1 MCFDMKKMPKGKKI
15 KITDVTAIQRLHKS
29 QKTVT
34 HLFVTAKKLLQN
46 EKNIFCTPEMAL
58 FNVTIL

>member
-1 MCFDMKKMPKGKKI
+1 MKKIPKGKKI

-34 HLFVTAKKLLQN
+34 HLFVTAKKRLQN
-46 EKNIFCTPEMAL
+46 VCNSQKT
-58 FNVTIL
+58 VTKRL

>member
-1 MCFDMKKMPKGKKI
+1 MCFDIKKMPKGKKF

-34 HLFVTAKKLLQN
+34 HLFVTAKKRLQN
-46 EKNIFCTPEMAL
+46 VCNSQKT
-58 FNVTIL
+58 VTKRL